1 MAQHRAGAC
10 VAVRA
15 CCGAG
20 VTTRKRVWPSVP
32 KTLRRQLSADEQFHR
47 YFRRLEAKV
56 MEGTHV
62 RQVMQVDDKGNR
74 IALQIVRVYVSP
86 EGSMVEVR

>member
-1 MAQHRAGAC
+1 
-10 VAVRA
+10 
-15 CCGAG
+15 
-20 VTTRKRVWPSVP
+20 
-32 KTLRRQLSADEQFHR
+32 
-47 YFRRLEAKV
+47 